1 MVKPMNAI
9 PTQIRYLNISFIATW
24 WPGFNLAIAENT
36 ISSTLVL
43 TTKK

>member
-1 MVKPMNAI
+1 MVKPINDI
-9 PTQIRYLNISFIATW
+9 PTQIKYLNISFIATG

-36 ISSTLVL
+36 FSSTMVL